1 MTSKQ
6 NPRVS
11 GDRTIQFLTDGY
23 LLPSNLRT
31 TAGLEPESMCPV
43 TTKLLGQDATI
54 VRGSAG
60 IDLFYDEDVMQRE
73 GAMPPVIGDA
83 LVGKGAVHNLDGEE
97 HKVRKAQMAAMA
109 YEDERVA
116 EFAPLVAEEVERA
129 VAGWEGAQGNV
140 FEDLSLAF
148 GRAAFRWAG
157 IDLPAENTDELVGR
171 MITLLDNF
179 GTATGTPRAFW
190 QRRQLDNWAEALIT
204 DVREGRIT
212 ARPDCV
218 LEHMAQLTDASGERV
233 DARTAG
239 IELQNLTRPTVAV
252 GFFASF
258 AAVALAENPQ
268 WRTRIN
274 ESETGREAFAFA
286 QEVRRFYP
294 FVPMFPA
301 KATKDTEFEG
311 CPIHQGQR
319 VILDFVGTL
328 HSAEE
333 WDNPAS
339 FDPER
344 FMAYETQSEAETIKP
359 FIPQGGADVRTG
371 HRCPG
376 EKIAV
381 TALSAAVEA
390 LARPEVRI
398 SAEAIDTNYSMTEI
412 LARPKSGVRVTVA
425 SSS

>member
-1 MTSKQ
+1 
-6 NPRVS
+6 
-11 GDRTIQFLTDGY
+11 
-23 LLPSNLRT
+23 
-31 TAGLEPESMCPV
+31 
-43 TTKLLGQDATI
+43 
-54 VRGSAG
+54 
-60 IDLFYDEDVMQRE
+60 
-73 GAMPPVIGDA
+73 
-83 LVGKGAVHNLDGEE
+83 
-97 HKVRKAQMAAMA
+97 
-109 YEDERVA
+109 
-116 EFAPLVAEEVERA
+116 
-129 VAGWEGAQGNV
+129 
-140 FEDLSLAF
+140 
-148 GRAAFRWAG
+148 
-157 IDLPAENTDELVGR
+157 
-171 MITLLDNF
+171 
-179 GTATGTPRAFW
+179 
-190 QRRQLDNWAEALIT
+190 
-204 DVREGRIT
+204 
-212 ARPDCV
+212 
-218 LEHMAQLTDASGERV
+218 V